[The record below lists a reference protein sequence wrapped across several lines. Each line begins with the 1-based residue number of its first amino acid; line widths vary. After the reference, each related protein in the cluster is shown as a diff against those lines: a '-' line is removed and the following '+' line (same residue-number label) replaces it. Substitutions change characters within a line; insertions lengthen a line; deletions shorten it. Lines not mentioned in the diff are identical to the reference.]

1 MTAAMHIVLH
11 LMLCAATVHGAAP
24 VRAVHVELDTRI
36 GGSVV
41 DRDFP
46 VSGDNPFDTIV
57 DLDAPR
63 GEFLLEVDEAKS
75 TCGATQFVFLI
86 PEANRSIS
94 MKLTPRGA
102 QASMR
107 SPMLFDGTTPL
118 GFDYAE
124 PTVVLVDGKVACN
137 QPVGDLPVIESQT
150 EIDSDSYY
158 ASIFGY
164 TSKSAL
170 PPKVAL
176 RLTDNAGGYHY
187 IRMNIPIA
195 LGQTWPN
202 TATFNV
208 TQDVIDQVVD
218 KPEDTFLCPKLY
230 KTTISG

>member
-11 LMLCAATVHGAAP
+11 LMLCTATVHGAAP

-36 GGSVV
+36 GSTVV

-75 TCGATQFVFLI
+75 TCGATQFVVLL

-137 QPVGDLPVIESQT
+137 QPVGDLVTIESQT
-150 EIDSDSYY
+150 ENDSDSYY
-158 ASIFGY
+158 VSIFGF
-164 TSKSAL
+164 TPQNAV
-170 PPKVAL
+170 PPNLAL
-176 RLTDNAGGYHY
+176 RLTDNADEYHY
-187 IRMNIPIA
+187 VRMNIPLA
-195 LGQTWPN
+195 LGQGWPD
-202 TATFNV
+202 TANFNV
-208 TQDVIDQVVD
+208 TQDIIDYVVD
-218 KPEDTFLCPKLY
+218 KPENTYLCPKLY
-230 KTTISG
+230 RTRVTG